1 MRLAGPD
8 RRTRIAAWIVP
19 IVIFGEMLAL
29 AADGPLLAA
38 TAAVAEILAA
48 ILVLLLVPPTTSFW
62 RKLAPALILLALAG
76 AWLASG
82 LIDGDPFDRRW
93 MAPDLLRAGV
103 VRYFGGV
110 AILVASAAVA
120 WRRDA
125 ARVSLDAWIG
135 LVLILLAVGIAMNEL
150 DASKVWGYDKGFL
163 AGRFTATMLNA
174 NAAGCL
180 FGVLAVLG
188 LGRFLTLLPRRLERT
203 PLAVTIAA
211 PVALLAGIGACAITA
226 SRTALSA
233 TLVALLLVA
242 VSDRELRRHARKK
255 MGYAAALLAALAIG
269 VAATLFLVGD
279 AITDRFQTVAV
290 DGLERTRLWAFYGKM
305 ALDNPLGVGPGG
317 LDDATLH
324 ALRSTADASQ
334 IWYVHSPH
342 NLVLSLLLAGG
353 WPYLLLML
361 AAAATLAWPAIRLSL
376 AHRQPMTI
384 AVLLSIGVT
393 LVCASVDITLDIPA
407 FAALGAF
414 LMALVWSSTVRE
426 TAAVIHRGKP
436 QDAVSASRTSTGAS
450 AGVPAT
456 SPVA

>member
-188 LGRFLTLLPRRLERT
+188 LGRFLTLLPGDSNERR
-203 PLAVTIAA
+203 
-211 PVALLAGIGACAITA
+211 
-226 SRTALSA
+226 
-233 TLVALLLVA
+233 
-242 VSDRELRRHARKK
+242 
-255 MGYAAALLAALAIG
+255 
-269 VAATLFLVGD
+269 
-279 AITDRFQTVAV
+279 
-290 DGLERTRLWAFYGKM
+290 
-305 ALDNPLGVGPGG
+305 
-317 LDDATLH
+317 
-324 ALRSTADASQ
+324 
-334 IWYVHSPH
+334 
-342 NLVLSLLLAGG
+342 
-353 WPYLLLML
+353 
-361 AAAATLAWPAIRLSL
+361 
-376 AHRQPMTI
+376 
-384 AVLLSIGVT
+384 
-393 LVCASVDITLDIPA
+393 
-407 FAALGAF
+407 
-414 LMALVWSSTVRE
+414 
-426 TAAVIHRGKP
+426 
-436 QDAVSASRTSTGAS
+436 
-450 AGVPAT
+450 
-456 SPVA
+456 